1 MEKLH
6 LLLIPRSPNSIDI
19 QAILKVLADLIADI
33 HSCDGTAQICTE
45 EAERVLAAVKQALAS
60 ENNP

>member
-1 MEKLH
+1 MEK
-6 LLLIPRSPNSIDI
+6 LLIPRSPNSIDI

-45 EAERVLAAVKQALAS
+45 EAERVLAAAKQAPAS